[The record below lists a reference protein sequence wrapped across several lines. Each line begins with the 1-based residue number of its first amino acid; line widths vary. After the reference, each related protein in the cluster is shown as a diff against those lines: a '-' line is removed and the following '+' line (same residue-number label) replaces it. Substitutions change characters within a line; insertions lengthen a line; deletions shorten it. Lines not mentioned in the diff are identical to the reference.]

1 MSVID
6 YFKRFGI
13 TTGAAAAAAA
23 KAAVMALIKGV
34 TPNSVTIPT
43 PVGLR
48 LEVAVDRVFTEGGY
62 VCADVRK
69 IAGDNPDKLDN
80 AVIRACV
87 HPIGEGTIRIVG
99 GRGVGKVVRPGLSI
113 PMGESAIS
121 PTAKLMIENAVRE
134 VVSSGVEVIIE
145 VPNGEELARF
155 TMNED
160 VGIIGGISIL
170 GTMGIEWPVSDESF
184 IQHIKAQLMALRR
197 DGDGVVI
204 ASGNRAVNF
213 AKAIYDLSVVKVGDL
228 VGASVREAIGLGFRK
243 VVVALLPGK
252 AVKLAAGLLNTHS
265 SVGDARIETITW
277 AAVMAGINGET
288 LRRIASSKTVGEAL
302 HYLGNAAGKVMGIIA
317 ERALTRLRKLG
328 NASLEIVIFSDNGEV
343 LARVGDHE

>member
-1 MSVID
+1 
-6 YFKRFGI
+6 
-13 TTGAAAAAAA
+13 
-23 KAAVMALIKGV
+23 MALIKGV

-121 PTAKLMIENAVRE
+121 PPTAKLMIENAVRE

-170 GTMGIEWPVSDESF
+170 GTTGIEWPVSDESF

-204 ASGNRAVNF
+204 ASGNRLLTSPRPF
-213 AKAIYDLSVVKVGDL
+213 TTYLWSRSAI
-228 VGASVREAIGLGFRK
+228 
-243 VVVALLPGK
+243 
-252 AVKLAAGLLNTHS
+252 
-265 SVGDARIETITW
+265 
-277 AAVMAGINGET
+277 
-288 LRRIASSKTVGEAL
+288 
-302 HYLGNAAGKVMGIIA
+302 
-317 ERALTRLRKLG
+317 
-328 NASLEIVIFSDNGEV
+328 
-343 LARVGDHE
+343 